1 MKHFLSGAMA
11 AGWFC
16 LAMAVF
22 AQFMSVSSDPIMSAP
37 AAAGGSSA
45 PGKRGECP
53 KQATDQKIVGPQ
65 REDVVESCMTEQ

>member
-22 AQFMSVSSDPIMSAP
+22 AQSMSVSSDPGIS
-37 AAAGGSSA
+37 GDGTR
-45 PGKRGECP
+45 RGECL
-53 KQATDQKIVGPQ
+53 QRAIDQKIVGSW
-65 REDVVESCMTEQ
+65 RDEFVETCMSEQ

>member
-22 AQFMSVSSDPIMSAP
+22 AQSMSVSSE
-37 AAAGGSSA
+37 SSA
-45 PGKRGECP
+45 PGDGTKRGDCLQ
-53 KQATDQKIVGPQ
+53 QAIDQNIVGPQ
-65 REDVVESCMTEQ
+65 REEFVESCMMAN